1 MIWAHVFIFML
12 LTNVLLGIDLSVQ
25 IFERFHDSNLNHFLS
40 LFITVTL
47 TNNLLS
53 RLMKRFIRFIWLLY
67 VLLSIFLS
75 SAHTPNLFFA
85 ERRWLLSLR
94 VCTDVFNPC
103 CVGRQLAHLCGK
115 HYRGSPELIEID
127 FPLKSTQPLMC
138 LVRVHNQVWKTSG
151 HSTMRSKPL
160 SLWLRKGG
168 TCRIKLALFI
178 ECKQNFIM
186 TLVVTVS
193 RFWKKIKKRP
203 KIDRPQV
210 AQKNTHICIGSSQI
224 I

>member
-1 MIWAHVFIFML
+1 MFSYQSFY
-12 LTNVLLGIDLSVQ
+12 Q
-25 IFERFHDSNLNHFLS
+25 
-40 LFITVTL
+40 
-47 TNNLLS
+47 
-53 RLMKRFIRFIWLLY
+53 
-67 VLLSIFLS
+67 
-75 SAHTPNLFFA
+75 AHTLPTCFYA

-103 CVGRQLAHLCGK
+103 CVGWQLAHLCGK

-168 TCRIKLALFI
+168 TCRIELALSI

-186 TLVVTVS
+186 TLVVEILE
-193 RFWKKIKKRP
+193 KKKMKRDL
-203 KIDRPQV
+203 KLINHRLLR
-210 AQKNTHICIGSSQI
+210 KTHTSA
-224 I
+224 